1 MVIVVAEGAGQDLI
15 AKSMNF
21 VDTQDASGNKLLLDV
36 GLWLSQK
43 IKVRFVVQVFI
54 SLSMWGQTMLS
65 ASLTHQAFYHK
76 RTTPQSPFSVVL
88 NKESSSG
95 NLVWCRIECCLVSL
109 CPFLE
114 QEHSVPDQ
122 WSHSNTEFISFL
134 CHAGSFQEEAPLPHN
149 SQIHRPDLHDPCCQI
164 KRIRQ
169 RLLHPAGSQRP
180 PWRHG
185 RVHWLHCRS
194 G

>member
-1 MVIVVAEGAGQDLI
+1 MWYAHISLLIHLIFQLENKYRVKWLTTSFYLLPQDCCLIPESPFYLEGKGGLLEFIERRLKDNGHMVIVVAEGAGQDLI

-54 SLSMWGQTMLS
+54 SLSMWGQAMLS

-95 NLVWCRIECCLVSL
+95 NLV
-109 CPFLE
+109 
-114 QEHSVPDQ
+114 
-122 WSHSNTEFISFL
+122 
-134 CHAGSFQEEAPLPHN
+134 
-149 SQIHRPDLHDPCCQI
+149 
-164 KRIRQ
+164 
-169 RLLHPAGSQRP
+169 
-180 PWRHG
+180 
-185 RVHWLHCRS
+185 
-194 G
+194 